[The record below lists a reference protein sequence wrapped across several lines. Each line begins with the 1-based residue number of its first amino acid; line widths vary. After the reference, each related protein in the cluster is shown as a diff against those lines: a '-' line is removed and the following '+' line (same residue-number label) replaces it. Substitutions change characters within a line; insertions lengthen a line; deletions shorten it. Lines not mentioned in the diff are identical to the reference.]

1 MRVVYVLAEYS
12 LHNHIVETHRRAR
25 PGDHIAICK
34 VPLVLRGKSR
44 SETVQRIVPKLSQRF
59 LLGKVVEGVAM
70 LAITALPKLMGRG
83 PVFRRLRSIARRH
96 RLPFHRTEDIMSA
109 DAMDFIRAQRPD
121 LVVTLFHQIVRQ
133 SLIDVPRLGVV
144 NIHPGLIPDF
154 RGIQP
159 YFWELSEGS
168 GRAGATMHFIEDES
182 VDSGGI
188 LAQAS
193 FDVPPGVSVQRN
205 YYLTC
210 RAAGRLMP
218 RVLAGLESGSLK
230 SVGQD
235 PDAGAYWRWPDS
247 AAFDRLRER
256 GHSLVSWGQLVR
268 LLAGADDDHRA
279 LEGLGA
285 EVAGALARADAG
297 APERPLPGG

>member
-25 PGDHIAICK
+25 PEDHIAICK

-109 DAMDFIRAQRPD
+109 DAMGFIRAQRPD

-133 SLIDVPRLGVV
+133 ALIDVPRLGVV
-144 NIHPGLIPDF
+144 NIHPGLIPDY

-168 GRAGATMHFIEDES
+168 GRAGATVHFIEDES

-188 LAQAS
+188 LAKAS
-193 FDVPPGVSVQRN
+193 YDVPPGVSVQRN

-210 RAAGRLMP
+210 RAAGRLLP
-218 RVLAGLESGSLK
+218 RVIAGLEGGTLAATA
-230 SVGQD
+230 QD
-235 PDAGAYWRWPDS
+235 GEAGAYWRWPDS
-247 AAFDRLRER
+247 AAFTRLRAR
-256 GHSLVSWGQLVR
+256 GHSLVSWRQLVG
-268 LLAGADDDHRA
+268 LLAGADDRHDPDEW
-279 LEGLGA
+279 LSGDPDG
-285 EVAGALARADAG
+285 VA
-297 APERPLPGG
+297 

>member
-12 LHNHIVETHRRAR
+12 LHNHIVESHRLAR

-44 SETVQRIVPKLSQRF
+44 SETVHRIVPKLSQRF
-59 LLGKVVEGVAM
+59 LAGKVLEG
-70 LAITALPKLMGRG
+70 LAILVITALPKLMGRG
-83 PVFRRLRSIARRH
+83 PVFRRLRTIARRH
-96 RLPFHRTEDIMSA
+96 HLPFHRTEDIMSKETLE
-109 DAMDFIRAQRPD
+109 FIREQQPD

-133 SLIDVPRLGVV
+133 ALIDLPRLGVV

-168 GRAGATMHFIEDES
+168 ERAGATVHFIEDES
-182 VDSGGI
+182 VDSGGV
-188 LAQAS
+188 LAQTS
-193 FDVPPGVSVQRN
+193 YEVPAGVSVQRN

-210 RAAGRLMP
+210 RAAGRMMP
-218 RVLAGLESGSLK
+218 RVIAGLEAGSLDPQ
-230 SVGQD
+230 GQD
-235 PDAGAYWRWPDS
+235 ADAGAYWRWPDS

-256 GHSLVSWGQLVR
+256 GHSLVSWRQLVR
-268 LLAGADDDHRA
+268 LLAGADEDPPA
-279 LEGLGA
+279 LERLGA
-285 EVAGALARADAG
+285 DLAGLRDGSHASSAG
-297 APERPLPGG
+297 SPPPAG

>member
-1 MRVVYVLAEYS
+1 MRVVYLLAEYS
-12 LHNHIVETHRRAR
+12 LHNHIVESHRSAR

-44 SETVQRIVPKLSQRF
+44 SETVQRIVPKLSHRF

-83 PVFRRLRSIARRH
+83 PVFRRLRTIARRH
-96 RLPFHRTEDIMSA
+96 GLPFHRTEDVMSA
-109 DAMDFIRAQRPD
+109 DTMDFIRAQRPD

-133 SLIDVPRLGVV
+133 GLIDVPRLGVV

-159 YFWELSEGS
+159 YFWELSEGC

-188 LAQAS
+188 LAQTS
-193 FDVPPGVSVQRN
+193 FDVPPGISVQRN

-210 RAAGRLMP
+210 QAAGRLLP
-218 RVLAGLESGSLK
+218 RVIAALEDGTLTATP
-230 SVGQD
+230 QD
-235 PDAGAYWRWPDS
+235 GEAGAYWRWPDS
-247 AAFDRLRER
+247 PAFTRLRAR
-256 GHSLVSWGQLVR
+256 GHSLVSWRQLVG
-268 LLAGADDDHRA
+268 LLAGADDGHVSDEW
-279 LEGLGA
+279 LSGESDG
-285 EVAGALARADAG
+285 VA
-297 APERPLPGG
+297 

>member
-12 LHNHIVETHRRAR
+12 LHNHIVETHRLAR

-59 LLGKVVEGVAM
+59 LVGKMVEGAAM
-70 LAITALPKLMGRG
+70 LAITALPKFMGRG

-109 DAMDFIRAQRPD
+109 GTMDFIRAQRPD

-133 SLIDVPRLGVV
+133 ALIDLPRLGVV

-168 GRAGATMHFIEDES
+168 RRAGATMHFIEDES

-210 RAAGRLMP
+210 QAAGRLLP
-218 RVLAGLESGSLK
+218 RVIAALEDGTLTATP
-230 SVGQD
+230 QD
-235 PDAGAYWRWPDS
+235 GEAGAYWRWPDS
-247 AAFDRLRER
+247 AAFTRLRAR
-256 GHSLVSWGQLVR
+256 GHSLVSWRQLVG
-268 LLAGADDDHRA
+268 LLAGADDGHVSDEWLA
-279 LEGLGA
+279 GESEG
-285 EVAGALARADAG
+285 VA
-297 APERPLPGG
+297 

>member
-133 SLIDVPRLGVV
+133 ALIDVPRLGVV

-168 GRAGATMHFIEDES
+168 ARAGATMHFIEDES

>member
-44 SETVQRIVPKLSQRF
+44 SETVQRSVPKLSQRF
-59 LLGKVVEGVAM
+59 LLGKVVEGAAM
-70 LAITALPKLMGRG
+70 IIITALPKLMGRG

-133 SLIDVPRLGVV
+133 ALIDLPRLGVV

-210 RAAGRLMP
+210 QAAGRLLP
-218 RVLAGLESGSLK
+218 RVIAALEDGTLTATP
-230 SVGQD
+230 QD
-235 PDAGAYWRWPDS
+235 GEAGAYWRWPDS
-247 AAFDRLRER
+247 AAFTRLRAR
-256 GHSLVSWGQLVR
+256 GHSLVSWRQLVG
-268 LLAGADDDHRA
+268 LLAGADDGHVSDEW
-279 LEGLGA
+279 LSGESDD
-285 EVAGALARADAG
+285 VA
-297 APERPLPGG
+297 

>member
-12 LHNHIVETHRRAR
+12 LHNHIVESHRLAR
-25 PGDHIAICK
+25 PGDHIAVCK

-44 SETVQRIVPKLSQRF
+44 SETVHRIVPKLSQRF
-59 LLGKVVEGVAM
+59 LAGKVVEGLAL

-83 PVFRRLRSIARRH
+83 PVFRRLRTIARRH

-109 DAMDFIRAQRPD
+109 ETLGFIREQRPD

-133 SLIDVPRLGVV
+133 ALIDLPRLGVV
-144 NIHPGLIPDF
+144 NIHPGLIPHF

-168 GRAGATMHFIEDES
+168 ERAGATVHFIEDES
-182 VDSGGI
+182 VDSGGV
-188 LAQAS
+188 LAQTS
-193 FDVPPGVSVQRN
+193 YEVPAGISVQRN

-218 RVLAGLESGSLK
+218 RVIAGLESGSLK
-230 SVGQD
+230 PEDQD

-247 AAFDRLRER
+247 AAFDRLRGR
-256 GHSLVSWGQLVR
+256 GYSLVSWRQLVG
-268 LLAGADDDHRA
+268 LLAGADDDRPA
-279 LEGLGA
+279 LERLGA
-285 EVAGALARADAG
+285 ETAGALGGPGAG
-297 APERPLPGG
+297 APERPLHGG

>member
-1 MRVVYVLAEYS
+1 M
-12 LHNHIVETHRRAR
+12 
-25 PGDHIAICK
+25 
-34 VPLVLRGKSR
+34 
-44 SETVQRIVPKLSQRF
+44 
-59 LLGKVVEGVAM
+59 
-70 LAITALPKLMGRG
+70 
-83 PVFRRLRSIARRH
+83 
-96 RLPFHRTEDIMSA
+96 
-109 DAMDFIRAQRPD
+109 
-121 LVVTLFHQIVRQ
+121 
-133 SLIDVPRLGVV
+133 
-144 NIHPGLIPDF
+144 
-154 RGIQP
+154 
-159 YFWELSEGS
+159 
-168 GRAGATMHFIEDES
+168 
-182 VDSGGI
+182 
-188 LAQAS
+188 
-193 FDVPPGVSVQRN
+193 PPGVSVQRN